1 MENLTISHI
10 SEKVFEILESKFG
23 VTKVK
28 YLITLINASR
38 DGLLETEIIDL
49 LHSSKIV
56 EGSVTKLWTNFC
68 WVMGPLL
75 IHNKNIK
82 MMDSILSSVAEKRYE
97 ADMEK
102 AHKIL
107 LELFEKQPDI
117 HFDTKQKEK
126 R

>member
-1 MENLTISHI
+1 M
-10 SEKVFEILESKFG
+10 
-23 VTKVK
+23 
-28 YLITLINASR
+28 NASR
-38 DGLLETEIIDL
+38 DGLLETEIIEL
-49 LHSSKIV
+49 LQSSKIV
-56 EGSVTKLWTNFC
+56 EGKARKSQVVRISNQMLLIPGSITKLWTNFC

-82 MMDSILSSVAEKRYE
+82 LMDSVLRSVAEKRYE

-107 LELFEKQPDI
+107 YELFAKQPDI
-117 HFDTKQKEK
+117 YFDKKRKEQ